1 MIQMLYRKSNTNSE
15 SQDTENTIC
24 HSSDIIIE
32 NKSCPNT
39 LKNRIFQVFHK
50 KEIIPETINK
60 QPSSLIRCT
69 YCDVKFFNIHR
80 FETHTRIHVS
90 NFFFN
95 LFFFRPEKDH
105 INAHFV

>member
-32 NKSCPNT
+32 NKSCPNP

-90 NFFFN
+90 IFF
-95 LFFFRPEKDH
+95 LIYFFFRPEKDH